1 MKTRTPRGAW
11 ALRGVSVAVA
21 LAVILVVG
29 TVAYSA
35 YQDYTAVKAELG
47 SGPGGAVG
55 SATLQGSAE
64 VVSIN
69 ITIPNKGLYTL
80 NVTVSCALTPGVT
93 CQPAQVSVPPG
104 GEGVLHFR
112 MTVANLSQ
120 FLAVPGQRVDGT
132 VAIGL
137 VPFAGLTIGVD
148 LGSFVKAPG
157 AP

>member
-1 MKTRTPRGAW
+1 M
-11 ALRGVSVAVA
+11 
-21 LAVILVVG
+21 
-29 TVAYSA
+29 
-35 YQDYTAVKAELG
+35 
-47 SGPGGAVG
+47 
-55 SATLQGSAE
+55 
-64 VVSIN
+64 
-69 ITIPNKGLYTL
+69 
-80 NVTVSCALTPGVT
+80 
-93 CQPAQVSVPPG
+93 SVPPG